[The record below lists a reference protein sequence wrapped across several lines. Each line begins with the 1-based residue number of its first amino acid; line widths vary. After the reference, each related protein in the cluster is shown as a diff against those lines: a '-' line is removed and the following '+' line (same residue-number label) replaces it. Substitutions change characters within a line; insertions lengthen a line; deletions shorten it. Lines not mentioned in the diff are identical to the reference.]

1 MEMKVNVK
9 WNVNMNRSEMNGN
22 RRQRMVCLAVVPMVA
37 AWLLLASCGS
47 SRRAVR
53 PEVVPVAGGVVPV
66 QVVEPS
72 KGKVKELTAEE
83 RLAVRLD
90 SLLMARDALL
100 QTSQLGLHVV
110 DLTTGVVLYAR
121 GERQRMRPASTE
133 KVVTAVAA
141 LDALGP
147 SYTLDTRLMA
157 TGEVNGGVL
166 KGDLYVRGAMDPL
179 LTQADVRALAAR
191 LKEAGVQRVAGRIV
205 ADASMKDGDEY
216 GWGWCWD
223 DKNAVLSPL
232 LCGGK
237 PGLAGELKAALG
249 RAGVK
254 VGAVVAGVTPASA
267 RELVVLR
274 RPLAEVLQPM
284 MKESDNLC
292 AECVFYQL
300 GRTRKEVAARMV
312 PLLGEEVTVADGSG
326 LSLYNYQTPETFTR
340 LLGYAAARPD
350 SIFQP
355 LLAALPIAGVDG
367 TLKNRMQGTA
377 AEVAVRAKT
386 GTVTAVS
393 TLVGYT
399 TQRSTNHL
407 LAFAIMNQGVKSGA
421 QGRALQD
428 EVCRVISE

>member
-22 RRQRMVCLAVVPMVA
+22 GLQRMVCRAVVPMVA
-37 AWLLLASCGS
+37 AWLLLAACGS

-53 PEVVPVAGGVVPV
+53 PAVVQVPRVTTPTQVVPVAKP
-66 QVVEPS
+66 
-72 KGKVKELTAEE
+72 KVKELTAEE
-83 RLAVRLD
+83 WLAARLD
-90 SLLMARDALL
+90 SLLTARDSLL
-100 QTSQLGLHVV
+100 VTSQLGLHVV

-133 KVVTAVAA
+133 KVVTAVCA

-179 LTQADVRALAAR
+179 LTVADVRALAAR

-254 VGAVVAGVTPASA
+254 VGAVVAGVTPAAA

-300 GRTRKEVAARMV
+300 GRTRKEVAARLV